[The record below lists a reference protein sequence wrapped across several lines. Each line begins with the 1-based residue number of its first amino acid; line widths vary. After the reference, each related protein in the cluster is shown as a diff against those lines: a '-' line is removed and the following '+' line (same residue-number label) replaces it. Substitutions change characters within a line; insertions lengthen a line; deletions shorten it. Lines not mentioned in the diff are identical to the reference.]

1 MWRFFISGYQ
11 EKLPVEGSLY
21 LFAELYK
28 SCHSKYCKV
37 YLSQKIFFPKSNK
50 LLFTVFTMQIEEKSS
65 DNKSTADDVTDCN
78 RQKINDEEITPVQR
92 SNLTAGDTV

>member
-37 YLSQKIFFPKSNK
+37 YLSQKISFPKSNK

-78 RQKINDEEITPVQR
+78 RQEVYCKEIPPVKG
-92 SNLTAGDTV
+92 SNLSTCNSV